1 MRKKTLFK
9 ILDILLILLFLIP
22 VLIPQKIDPYM
33 SIWFAIIIFFALVA
47 YYAIRSEI
55 AKVPFWS
62 VSWKRTIISLICFVV
77 MLLIDVLLNR
87 FGDYSSLMLFE
98 GLTAIMAGEIYET
111 YFKKKR
117 GW

>member
-1 MRKKTLFK
+1 MDKKKLFK
-9 ILDILLILLFLIP
+9 LLDIVLMLIFFIP

-33 SIWFAIIIFFALVA
+33 SIWSAIIIFFALVA

-111 YFKKKR
+111 YFKKR

>member
-1 MRKKTLFK
+1 MDKKKLFK
-9 ILDILLILLFLIP
+9 ILDVALILLLLIP
-22 VLIPQKIDPYM
+22 VLIPKNIDPYM
-33 SIWFAIIIFFALVA
+33 SSWSAIIIFFALVA

-62 VSWKRTIISLICFVV
+62 MSWKRVIVSSICFLA
-77 MLLIDVLLNR
+77 MFLIDILLNR

-111 YFKKKR
+111 YFTKKR
-117 GW
+117 AL